1 MPRRPRLVVPDLA
14 LHIVQRG
21 VDRQACFFTDADR
34 VFYVTALG
42 RLAEQHGC
50 AIHAYVLM
58 TNHVHLLLTPS
69 SEDGPGRLLQAL
81 GRRYVRHVN
90 DSYGRTGTL
99 WEGRFKSCLV
109 GEDGYL
115 LACHRYI
122 ELNPV
127 RADMAA
133 HPADYAWSSHRA
145 NAGLEPSGS
154 TLLRAHDVF
163 MTLGQDATSRSTAYR
178 AMLFEDDSPA
188 GVEAIR
194 RMTQGNYALGSSRF
208 TEEIAAMLGRRAT
221 PGRRGR
227 PARSQ
232 AKMHSDPI

>member
-1 MPRRPRLVVPDLA
+1 MPRRPRLVVPGLA

-21 VDRQACFFTDADR
+21 VDRQACFFTDDDR
-34 VFYVTALG
+34 VFYLAALG
-42 RLAEQHGC
+42 HLADQHGC

-58 TNHVHLLLTPS
+58 TNHVHLLISPS
-69 SEDGPGRLLQAL
+69 TADGPGKLLQAL

-90 DSYGRTGTL
+90 DSHGRTGTL

-127 RADMAA
+127 RAGMVA

-145 NAGLEPSGS
+145 NAGLDPSCS
-154 TLLRAHDVF
+154 TLLSVHDAILA
-163 MTLGQDATSRSTAYR
+163 LGPDAASRSSAYR
-178 AMLFEDDSPA
+178 AMFAADDPPA

-194 RMTQGNYALGSSRF
+194 RMTRGNYALGSSRF

-221 PGRRGR
+221 PGQRGR
-227 PARSQ
+227 PARSHR
-232 AKMHSDPI
+232 KMHADPI